1 MATRD
6 QERILSA
13 AELIAR
19 AEAEG
24 LALHATLSALPR
36 AADAAA
42 PEWITIFPNGGR
54 ISTRDERSFEIDVE
68 KLMAVFRSDGLE
80 LPVDINH
87 STDAGI
93 FGGGRS
99 DAVGWVVELRS
110 TAAGGLEGR
119 VEWLEE
125 GAALLSGRKY
135 RYTSPSFYKDQFGK
149 ATRLKAVALVTAP
162 ALARQPALAA
172 AGNSNTENPMKTIA
186 EALGLQE
193 GASEAECLSALSA
206 LRSGVVPRADHE
218 QVAAQLAAAS
228 NELAELRASTR
239 QAKVDGVIEAALAAK
254 KILPAEREDYLA
266 LCSSDEGLATV
277 EKLLGSKPALLS
289 GSGLGSKGQPDAGK
303 IDASDP
309 VKLGAAASA
318 YMVEQAG
325 KGVIISA
332 ADAVAHLIGDLA

>member
-1 MATRD
+1 
-6 QERILSA
+6 
-13 AELIAR
+13 
-19 AEAEG
+19 
-24 LALHATLSALPR
+24 
-36 AADAAA
+36 
-42 PEWITIFPNGGR
+42 
-54 ISTRDERSFEIDVE
+54 
-68 KLMAVFRSDGLE
+68 
-80 LPVDINH
+80 
-87 STDAGI
+87 
-93 FGGGRS
+93 
-99 DAVGWVVELRS
+99 
-110 TAAGGLEGR
+110 
-119 VEWLEE
+119 
-125 GAALLSGRKY
+125 
-135 RYTSPSFYKDQFGK
+135 
-149 ATRLKAVALVTAP
+149 
-162 ALARQPALAA
+162 
-172 AGNSNTENPMKTIA
+172 MKTIA